1 MGKMES
7 LRKALFVQVRNNSPR
22 LNSWSSILIGCTQI
36 HDEALPKMQLV
47 RGELLTLFLP
57 KGGASEYRSI
67 GSRIGNDIE
76 QVFSGKAAPKPQSL
90 PVGETM
96 HEDFVDIA
104 PVKETS
110 KSSTRILSLPTLST
124 LPRPDNLFTTL
135 LPYTLIVRR
144 TGSGIDIEG
153 SHQPTLELISEYFK
167 RHARKNLNDTRQVC
181 SPQP

>member
-1 MGKMES
+1 M
-7 LRKALFVQVRNNSPR
+7 
-22 LNSWSSILIGCTQI
+22 
-36 HDEALPKMQLV
+36 

-67 GSRIGNDIE
+67 SSRIGSDIE
-76 QVFSGKAAPKPQSL
+76 QVFSGKEAPKSQSA
-90 PVGETM
+90 PVGEIL

-104 PVKETS
+104 PATATS
-110 KSSTRILSLPTLST
+110 KATTRVLSLPTLST
-124 LPRPDNLFTTL
+124 LPRPDNLFPTL

-181 SPQP
+181 RPLPRQSKPGNTFPDCLLQR